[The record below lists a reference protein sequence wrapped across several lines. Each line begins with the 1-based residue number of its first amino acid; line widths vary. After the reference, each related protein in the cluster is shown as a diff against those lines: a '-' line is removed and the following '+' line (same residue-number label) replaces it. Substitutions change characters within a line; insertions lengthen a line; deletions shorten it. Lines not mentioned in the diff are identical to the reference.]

1 MADEKKI
8 TEKAEETTEQEINL
22 DELEQVTGGSIKNV
36 QYIKTTDISSDTK
49 SKI

>member
-1 MADEKKI
+1 MSDEKK
-8 TEKAEETTEQEINL
+8 TTVNAEEIAEQEINL

-36 QYIKTTDISSDTK
+36 QYIKTTDISKDTK